1 MKKIIL
7 LFLVGMWFST
17 NAQIDRDQLALD
29 ISKAD
34 AANNEQL
41 KNFIWK
47 RHSVTFVEG
56 KEKLI
61 TVTEFSFNEKGEI
74 QAKMID
80 AKTTVKQKPG
90 IRGAIQQN
98 AAEDKMEYV
107 QKALELSLAYS
118 FMTKGQL
125 IDFFSKAE
133 ITEKDGI
140 IEATAKD
147 VNVKGDKLTIQVESA
162 TKLFLNK
169 KFSSFLGEDPV
180 DGVFEYAKFS
190 SGISHGSNSVLNLPS
205 KNAVIKSEN
214 KDYSQR
220 VQ

>member
-7 LFLVGMWFST
+7 LFLLGMWFSA

-41 KNFIWK
+41 KSFIWK
-47 RHSVTFVEG
+47 RHSVTKVEG
-56 KEKLI
+56 QEKLT
-61 TVTEFSFNEKGEI
+61 TVTEFSFNEKGEL

-98 AAEDKMEYV
+98 AIEDNLDYV
-107 QKALELSLAYS
+107 QKALELSLAYT

-147 VNVKGDKLTIQVESA
+147 VNVKGDKLTIQIESA
-162 TKLFLNK
+162 TKLFLSK
-169 KFSSFLGEDPV
+169 KFSSFLGQDPV
-180 DGVFEYAKFS
+180 DGTFEYAKFS
-190 SGISHGSNSVLNLPS
+190 SGVSHGSKSVLNLPT
-205 KNAVIKSEN
+205 KKAVINSEN